1 MRRSS
6 EKDQWL
12 DDLVVKLVNVKS
24 AAEDL
29 IFTRCKAKTAGS
41 EVFRRDSLQ
50 KWWRARSRIWLST
63 LDIHL
68 TGSRRTL

>member
-12 DDLVVKLVNVKS
+12 DDLVVGLVNVKS

-29 IFTRCKAKTAGS
+29 IFTKCKAKTAGS

-50 KWWRARSRIWLST
+50 K
-63 LDIHL
+63 
-68 TGSRRTL
+68 